1 MPNLTSLYIDIPAVR
16 PGTIGA
22 YAFAFLCTTI
32 ATAVGVAINPY
43 LEGVPFVTFPPVVIV
58 TTFISGLGAGLF
70 CIVLSTAS
78 ATFFVLRPVWSF
90 YLKAPQM

>member
-43 LEGVPFVTFPPVVIV
+43 LEGVPFVTFPTVVIV

-70 CIVLSTAS
+70 LYCPQDGLGHVLRAS
-78 ATFFVLRPVWSF
+78 AGLVFLR
-90 YLKAPQM
+90 